1 MRGRGHSRTSPGFDA
16 AVGLALALLA
26 SPASAFA
33 PRPPA
38 ATGGVDRD
46 LRFVDYLYI
55 RANEGGS
62 SGGHAAIRFD
72 ASVFHFQHDR
82 GLLRLV
88 RDDWSRFEHVYRTLQ
103 NRDIELNR
111 IAVTSETYERLDRA
125 FRRRHL
131 VQEQQLAIL
140 ATIQRDA
147 RWLEALTA
155 PEAGAL
161 PGEPVSAPGIGFF
174 ADEGPAPGVLLELR
188 RRIEAVHGADF
199 LERRSRQIDAAAA
212 AITAA
217 PVDVDAI
224 ALDPRRYPAIP
235 PSFAERSEALLSA
248 RAALGVLVQPR
259 PLRSGVTLSGPG
271 AGATGADALALDA
284 SETARLAAL
293 SQALLQGMVRL
304 VASRRY
310 DWGSPLLLGM
320 ARLVAL
326 EASIRG
332 GRWVLLDTFPPDA
345 DTIRVNRRRRSLL
358 PPLLDE
364 ATVGLAQARR
374 ALLDGQGWR
383 EADYNDLETAA
394 TRWSELHA
402 ARAGASEVRIQTG
415 RMVAQGRAAATPLPV
430 PTDDGVAL
438 ARRLEQTREAE
449 QRYRRALRKQQSYHL
464 LLHNCVSEIFRTL
477 EVALA
482 DATFDVAEPDDRTP
496 DVAAPES
503 ALRRASRQQLGGY
516 VHPVARLNFIPFVS
530 SHQVRTHYA
539 VAQTVALPSYRHFH
553 LARMLERES
562 PLRVALRESNVVTST
577 LHAPVEDEGFFLFFT
592 DGGVAPRPL
601 LGALNLVAGLGR
613 SALGLLQLPLDRGR
627 GLRSGLSGAFFSLPE
642 LFFQN
647 IRKGTNEYV
656 RPEDRPPP
664 AGA

>member
-1 MRGRGHSRTSPGFDA
+1 MAGRRHRRASPGIGA

-33 PRPPA
+33 PPPPA
-38 ATGGVDRD
+38 ATAGVGRD

-62 SGGHAAIRFD
+62 SGGHTAIRFG

-82 GLLRLV
+82 GILRLV
-88 RDDWSRFEHVYRTLQ
+88 RDDWSRFEHAYRTLQ
-103 NRDIELNR
+103 NRDIELSR
-111 IAVTSETYERLDRA
+111 IAVTPETYEKLDRA

-140 ATIQRDA
+140 ATIRRDA

-155 PEAGAL
+155 PEAGAA
-161 PGEPVSAPGIGFF
+161 PGERVSSPGIGFF

-188 RRIEAVHGADF
+188 RRIEAAHGPDF
-199 LERRSRQIDAAAA
+199 LERRARQIDAAAA

-224 ALDPRRYPAIP
+224 ALDLRRYPAIP

-248 RAALGVLVQPR
+248 RGALGVLAQPR
-259 PLRSGVTLSGPG
+259 PLRAGVIVAKPESEPG
-271 AGATGADALALDA
+271 AGGTGADALALDA
-284 SETARLAAL
+284 SERAQLAAL
-293 SQALLQGMVRL
+293 SQALLQDMVRL
-304 VASRRY
+304 AASRRS
-310 DWGSPLLLGM
+310 DWGAPLLLGM
-320 ARLVAL
+320 ARLVVL
-326 EASIRG
+326 EASIRE
-332 GRWVLLDTFPPDA
+332 GRLVLLETFPPDA
-345 DTIRVNRRRRSLL
+345 DTIRVTRRRRGLL
-358 PPLLDE
+358 PHLLAE
-364 ATVGLAQARR
+364 ASADLSQARR
-374 ALLDGQGWR
+374 ALLDGRGWR

-394 TRWSELHA
+394 TRRSELRA
-402 ARAGASEVRIQTG
+402 ARAGAGVMRLHVE
-415 RMVAQGRAAATPLPV
+415 RMVPQGRSASTSLPV
-430 PTDDGVAL
+430 PRDDGVPL
-438 ARRLEQTREAE
+438 ARRLAQTREAE
-449 QRYRRALRKQQSYHL
+449 RRYRRALREQHGYHL

-482 DATFDVAEPDDRTP
+482 DATP
-496 DVAAPES
+496 DVAVAEA
-503 ALRRASRQQLGGY
+503 ALRSASRQQLGGY

-530 SHQVRTHYA
+530 SRQVREHYA
-539 VAQTVALPSYRHFH
+539 IAQTVALPSYRHFH

-562 PLRVALRESNVVTST
+562 PLRVALRESNVITST
-577 LHAPVEDEGFFLFFT
+577 LHTPTEDEGFFLFFT
-592 DGGVAPRPL
+592 DVAVAPRPL

-613 SALGLLQLPLDRGR
+613 SALGVLQLPLDGGR
-627 GLRSGLSGAFFSLPE
+627 GLRSGLNGAIFSLPE

-656 RPEDRPPP
+656 HPEDRPPP
-664 AGA
+664 TPAGA

>member
-1 MRGRGHSRTSPGFDA
+1 MVGRRHSRASPGIGA

-26 SPASAFA
+26 SPAQAFA
-33 PRPPA
+33 PPPPEGA
-38 ATGGVDRD
+38 EGVDRD

-62 SGGHAAIRFD
+62 SGGHTAIRFG

-82 GLLRLV
+82 GILRLV

-111 IAVTSETYERLDRA
+111 IAVTPETYEQLDRA

-140 ATIQRDA
+140 ATIRRDA

-155 PEAGAL
+155 PEAGAA
-161 PGEPVSAPGIGFF
+161 PGERVSAPGIGFF

-188 RRIEAVHGADF
+188 RRIEAAHGADF
-199 LERRSRQIDAAAA
+199 LERRAKQIDAAAA

-235 PSFAERSEALLSA
+235 LSFAERSEALLSA
-248 RAALGVLVQPR
+248 RGALAVLVQPR
-259 PLRSGVTLSGPG
+259 PLRSGVTVAEPESGPG
-271 AGATGADALALDA
+271 AGTTGADALALDA
-284 SETARLAAL
+284 SERAQLAAL
-293 SQALLQGMVRL
+293 SQALLQHMVRL
-304 VASRRY
+304 AASRRS

-326 EASIRG
+326 EASIRD
-332 GRWVLLDTFPPDA
+332 GRLVLLETFPPDA
-345 DTIRVNRRRRSLL
+345 DTIRVSRRRRGLL
-358 PPLLDE
+358 PHLLDE
-364 ATVGLAQARR
+364 ASADLVEARR
-374 ALLDGQGWR
+374 ALLDGPGWR
-383 EADYNDLETAA
+383 EADYNDLEAAA

-402 ARAGASEVRIQTG
+402 ARAGAGVMRLHAQ
-415 RMVAQGRAAATPLPV
+415 RMVPQGRGASTPLPV
-430 PTDDGVAL
+430 PRDDGVAL
-438 ARRLEQTREAE
+438 ARRLAQTRDAE
-449 QRYRRALRKQQSYHL
+449 RRYRHALREQQGYHL

-477 EVALA
+477 EVALT
-482 DATFDVAEPDDRTP
+482 DAAF

-503 ALRRASRQQLGGY
+503 ALRSASRQQLGGY

-530 SHQVRTHYA
+530 SRQVREHYA
-539 VAQTVALPSYRHFH
+539 IAETVALPSYRHYQ
-553 LARMLERES
+553 LAQMLEREN
-562 PLRVALRESNVVTST
+562 PLRVALRESNVITST
-577 LHAPVEDEGFFLFFT
+577 LHTPTEDDGFFLFFT
-592 DGGVAPRPL
+592 DVAVAPRPL

-613 SALGLLQLPLDRGR
+613 SALGVLQLPLDGGR
-627 GLRSGLSGAFFSLPE
+627 GLRSGLNGALFSLPE

-664 AGA
+664 APAGA

>member
-1 MRGRGHSRTSPGFDA
+1 MVGRRHSRASPGIAA
-16 AVGLALALLA
+16 AVSLALALLA
-26 SPASAFA
+26 GPTQAFA
-33 PRPPA
+33 PPPPE
-38 ATGGVDRD
+38 ATADIERD

-62 SGGHAAIRFD
+62 SGGHTAIRFD

-82 GLLRLV
+82 GILRLV

-111 IAVTSETYERLDRA
+111 IAVTPETYEQLDRA

-140 ATIQRDA
+140 ATIRRDA
-147 RWLEALTA
+147 RWLQALTA
-155 PEAGAL
+155 PESGDA
-161 PGEPVSAPGIGFF
+161 PGKRVSAPGIGFF

-188 RRIEAVHGADF
+188 RRIESAHGADF
-199 LERRSRQIDAAAA
+199 LEQRARQIDAAAA

-235 PSFAERSEALLSA
+235 LSFAERSEALLSA

-259 PLRSGVTLSGPG
+259 PLRSGVTVAEPESERG

-284 SETARLAAL
+284 SERARLAAL
-293 SQALLQGMVRL
+293 SQALLQDMVRL
-304 VASRRY
+304 AASRRS
-310 DWGSPLLLGM
+310 DWGAPLLLGM

-326 EASIRG
+326 EASIRE
-332 GRWVLLDTFPPDA
+332 GRLVLLETFPPDA
-345 DTIRVNRRRRSLL
+345 DTIRVSRRRRGLL
-358 PPLLDE
+358 PHLLDE
-364 ATVGLAQARR
+364 ASVGLAQARR
-374 ALLDGQGWR
+374 ALLEGRGWR

-402 ARAGASEVRIQTG
+402 ARAGAGVMRLHAG
-415 RMVAQGRAAATPLPV
+415 RMVAQGRGAGTPLPV
-430 PTDDGVAL
+430 PRDDGVAL
-438 ARRLEQTREAE
+438 ARRLAQTREAE
-449 QRYRRALRKQQSYHL
+449 RRYHRALREQQGYHL

-477 EVALA
+477 EVALVTA
-482 DATFDVAEPDDRTP
+482 TP
-496 DVAAPES
+496 DVALPES
-503 ALRRASRQQLGGY
+503 ALRSASRQQLGGY

-530 SHQVRTHYA
+530 SRQVREHYA
-539 VAQTVALPSYRHFH
+539 IAQTVALPSYRHFQ

-562 PLRVALRESNVVTST
+562 PLRVALRESNVITST
-577 LHAPVEDEGFFLFFT
+577 LHTPTENDGFFLFFT
-592 DGGVAPRPL
+592 DVAVAPRPL

-613 SALGLLQLPLDRGR
+613 SALGVLQLPFDGGR
-627 GLRSGLSGAFFSLPE
+627 GLRSGLNGAIFSLPE

-656 RPEDRPPP
+656 LPEDRPPP
-664 AGA
+664 APAGA

>member
-1 MRGRGHSRTSPGFDA
+1 MVGRRHSRASPGIGA

-26 SPASAFA
+26 SPAQAFA
-33 PRPPA
+33 PPSPEGA
-38 ATGGVDRD
+38 EGVDRD

-62 SGGHAAIRFD
+62 SGGHTAIRFG

-82 GLLRLV
+82 GILRLV

-111 IAVTSETYERLDRA
+111 IAVTPETYERLDRA

-131 VQEQQLAIL
+131 VQERQLAIL
-140 ATIQRDA
+140 ATIRRDA

-155 PEAGAL
+155 PEAGAA
-161 PGEPVSAPGIGFF
+161 PGERVSAPGIGFF
-174 ADEGPAPGVLLELR
+174 ADEGPAPEVLLELR
-188 RRIEAVHGADF
+188 RRIEAAHGADF
-199 LERRSRQIDAAAA
+199 LERRAKQIDAAAA

-235 PSFAERSEALLSA
+235 LSFSERSEALLSA
-248 RAALGVLVQPR
+248 RGALGVLVQPR
-259 PLRSGVTLSGPG
+259 PLRSGVTIAQPGSGPG
-271 AGATGADALALDA
+271 AGATGADALDA
-284 SETARLAAL
+284 SERARLAAL
-293 SQALLQGMVRL
+293 SQALLQDMVRL
-304 VASRRY
+304 AASRRS

-326 EASIRG
+326 EASIRD
-332 GRWVLLDTFPPDA
+332 GRLVLLETFPPDA
-345 DTIRVNRRRRSLL
+345 GTIRVSHRRRDLL
-358 PPLLDE
+358 PQLLDE
-364 ATVGLAQARR
+364 ASVGLAQARR
-374 ALLDGQGWR
+374 ALLDGRGWP

-402 ARAGASEVRIQTG
+402 ARAGAGVMRLHAE
-415 RMVAQGRAAATPLPV
+415 RMVAQGRGASTPLPV
-430 PTDDGVAL
+430 PRDDGVAL
-438 ARRLEQTREAE
+438 ARRLAQTREAE
-449 QRYRRALRKQQSYHL
+449 RRYRRALREQQGYHL

-482 DATFDVAEPDDRTP
+482 DATFDVAVPR
-496 DVAAPES
+496 S
-503 ALRRASRQQLGGY
+503 ALRSASRQQLGGY

-530 SHQVRTHYA
+530 SRQVRKHYA
-539 VAQTVALPSYRHFH
+539 IAQTVALPSYRHFH

-562 PLRVALRESNVVTST
+562 RLRVALRESNVITST
-577 LHAPVEDEGFFLFFT
+577 LHTPTEDEGFFLFFT
-592 DGGVAPRPL
+592 DVAVSPRPL

-613 SALGLLQLPLDRGR
+613 SALGVLQLPLDGGR

-664 AGA
+664 APAGA